1 MHDAWTRWLIEIFS
15 FSYKTGFVIK
25 LISYPSDVGIFV
37 TIRTANTKQTPRAFD
52 SIVIRPQANSLICW
66 AAFSYIPKFSWFY
79 LQLSTFQEWL
89 STFYSCPHFFKFRVS
104 ALHAYFVVWTC
115 NCINSSGY
123 QTMIS
128 LLIQTR
134 FAVKKFLNLHSF
146 KKIFSFFDG
155 GILQCTDVGLSM
167 SPLID
172 HSLA

>member
-1 MHDAWTRWLIEIFS
+1 MSSVEYRPLIYNYYI
-15 FSYKTGFVIK
+15 VLK

-37 TIRTANTKQTPRAFD
+37 TIMTANTKQTPRAFD
-52 SIVIRPQANSLICW
+52 SIVIRVQAKSLICW

-79 LQLSTFQEWL
+79 LQLSTFQERL

-104 ALHAYFVVWTC
+104 ALHANFVVWTC

-134 FAVKKFLNLHSF
+134 FAVKKFLNLYSF
-146 KKIFSFFDG
+146 KKIFLFFDG